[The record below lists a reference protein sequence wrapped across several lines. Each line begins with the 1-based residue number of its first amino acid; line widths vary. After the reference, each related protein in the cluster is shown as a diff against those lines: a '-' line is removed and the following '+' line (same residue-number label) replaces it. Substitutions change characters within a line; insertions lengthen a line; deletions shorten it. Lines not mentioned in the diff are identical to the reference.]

1 MNNRSSNAEF
11 HRLRR
16 PRVWMAAALTMAV
29 IVSGLVVGISTT
41 ASAKIT
47 VVTVPPWQCDAQLQ
61 LPALTSNYFPND
73 TFFAQPLFYLGGPNN
88 TLTTLLAEGD
98 TFVWG
103 PGTNYGWKD
112 LIAGLPGPDAGLDQ
126 FVDRNFTFSSL
137 GMTHPNT
144 EIALVWRTDSY
155 ESATNRNL
163 PIESLNAA
171 FVPST
176 DSYFCRTPTQQEQNQ
191 TNMATALLNESGAN
205 IDLPTNDP
213 NEVNYGLGVGLE
225 PLFGGDSLDC
235 PGC

>member
-1 MNNRSSNAEF
+1 M
-11 HRLRR
+11 
-16 PRVWMAAALTMAV
+16 
-29 IVSGLVVGISTT
+29 
-41 ASAKIT
+41 
-47 VVTVPPWQCDAQLQ
+47 TVPPWQCDAQLQ

-73 TFFAQPLFYLGGPNN
+73 TFFAQLSSFYLGGPNN

-137 GMTHPNT
+137 LDEAHSEHRDPSGLEDRLYDRRQT
-144 EIALVWRTDSY
+144 ETYLIKR
-155 ESATNRNL
+155 
-163 PIESLNAA
+163 LNAA

-205 IDLPTNDP
+205 IGLPTNDP
-213 NEVNYGLGVGLE
+213 NEVNLW
-225 PLFGGDSLDC
+225 S
-235 PGC
+235 